1 MPDNAGLRYVVY
13 ESSDTKQFL
22 LDLLLLENVGL
33 SVILMILLIYRGA
46 YLKTGLLI
54 LLVSSLAICI
64 VNVSSSTIVWTNLY
78 CRSVSYIITYIC
90 WRIKDFGL
98 RAYILIRTNSLT
110 FGKLRFLIYSLI
122 LYLFLLNLLRTI
134 CVFLCLNNDSTNF
147 FIQFNVVS
155 EKISLIS
162 MFIVDLF
169 SIISVLAFQY
179 FKRPFQSK
187 AKINLL
193 KLVDQNTFLLF
204 LIVLIMSIPSYIM
217 IILVAWNYAQSEYAF
232 MYSFVENLTLLIL
245 AIEFLNI
252 NISTRS
258 VTSGSYS
265 IDSN

>member
-1 MPDNAGLRYVVY
+1 MLNNAELRFAVY
-13 ESSDTKQFL
+13 ESSETKQFL

-33 SVILMILLIYRGA
+33 SVILMVLLMYRGA

-54 LLVSSLAICI
+54 LLVSSIAICI
-64 VNVSSSTIVWTNLY
+64 VNVSSSTITWTVLY
-78 CRSVSYIITYIC
+78 CRSASYIITYIC

-98 RAYILIRTNSLT
+98 RTYILIRANSLT

-122 LYLFLLNLLRTI
+122 LYLFLLNLLRII
-134 CVFLCLNNDSTNF
+134 CVFLCLNDNSTDF
-147 FIQFNVVS
+147 FIQFNIVS
-155 EKISLIS
+155 EKISLVS

-169 SIISVLAFQY
+169 SIISVLIFQY
-179 FKRPFQSK
+179 FRRPFQSK
-187 AKINLL
+187 TKINLL

-217 IILVAWNYAQSEYAF
+217 IILVAWNYAQSDFAF
-232 MYSFVENLTLLIL
+232 MYSFVKNLTLLIL

-252 NISTRS
+252 NISIRS

-265 IDSN
+265 VDSK